1 MESSETLHVILEMEK
16 QAPSTNRIASPSFQY
31 LCSGTG
37 TEHKQ
42 CSCPCTMSPN
52 SFPAPKSL
60 YLVNQ
65 PKAKNDDNFTSRF
78 AQLYE
83 KLTQKLK
90 LPTRLKGTISLY
102 QTME

>member
-1 MESSETLHVILEMEK
+1 MESSETLHVILEIEK

-31 LCSGTG
+31 LCSSTG

-60 YLVNQ
+60 HYLINQ

-90 LPTRLKGTISLY
+90 LPTRLKGTISL
-102 QTME
+102 